1 MPVKLEIMVMRADGT
16 QKRQLTS
23 NGAANFAP
31 YFHPNGRQ
39 IIFASNVNNPNPRSP
54 NFDLFLINRDGT
66 GLQQITFDQGFDG
79 FPMFTSDGKKLVWGS
94 NRSGAPE
101 ETNVFIADWVDTAS
115 SSD

>member
-1 MPVKLEIMVMRADGT
+1 MVMRADGSD
-16 QKRQLTS
+16 QRQITN

-66 GLQQITFDQGFDG
+66 GLEQVTFDEAFDG
-79 FPMFTSDGKKLVWGS
+79 FPMFTNDGKHLIWAS
-94 NRSGAPE
+94 NRNAPTE
-101 ETNVFIADWVDTAS
+101 GSTNIFIADWVEKTAS
-115 SSD
+115 SD